1 MPRER
6 AKARISPIIIG
17 LGMVAAAGA
26 GLGAYRLVRS
36 PSRGPAPAA
45 AGRGG
50 DDGARASVVE
60 PSAPPPR
67 VPVSPPLALVPAPEP
82 EARRPGTATNVA
94 LKQRALLMADH
105 NERIVEDA
113 DERAFEAMKL
123 PDETRLAIRRINDR
137 YATATHE
144 FLAVNPSTWSPG
156 EQQGANIANS
166 EEADRARRAAL
177 KDLLG
182 IDGVSAFEGTE
193 HAAVR
198 RLQRRYGGQDD
209 ERGDAPSPHPFTERA
224 GHFAFLAGVL
234 GLGDA
239 AACCSPG

>member
-6 AKARISPIIIG
+6 ARISPVIIG
-17 LGMVAAAGA
+17 LGIAAAAGG
-26 GLGAYRLVRS
+26 GLATYRLVRS
-36 PSRGPAPAA
+36 PSPGPAPAA

-60 PSAPPPR
+60 PSVPPPR
-67 VPVSPPLALVPAPEP
+67 VPVSPPLALAPAPEP
-82 EARRPGTATNVA
+82 EAPRPGTATSVA

-105 NERIVEDA
+105 NERIVEEA

-144 FLAVNPSTWSPG
+144 FLAANPSTWSPG
-156 EQQGANIANS
+156 EQQGANIANG

-182 IDGVSAFEGTE
+182 IDGVAAFEGAE

-198 RLQRRYGGQDD
+198 RLQRRYGGQWAQELEQKAPLPD
-209 ERGDAPSPHPFTERA
+209 GLPPSPH
-224 GHFAFLAGVL
+224 
-234 GLGDA
+234 
-239 AACCSPG
+239 

>member
-6 AKARISPIIIG
+6 ARISPVIIG
-17 LGMVAAAGA
+17 LGMAAAAGA
-26 GLGAYRLVRS
+26 GLGASWLVRS
-36 PSRGPAPAA
+36 PSRGAMPAA

-50 DDGARASVVE
+50 EVGARAPVVE

-67 VPVSPPLALVPAPEP
+67 VQVSPPLALAPAPEAP
-82 EARRPGTATNVA
+82 RPGTATHLA

-105 NERIVEDA
+105 NERIIEEA

-144 FLAVNPSTWSPG
+144 FLAANPSTWSPG
-156 EQQGANIANS
+156 QQQGANIANS
-166 EEADRARRAAL
+166 EEADRARRASL

-182 IDGVSAFEGTE
+182 IDGVAAFEGAE

-198 RLQRRYGGQDD
+198 RLQRRFGGQWAQELEQQAPLPD
-209 ERGDAPSPHPFTERA
+209 GLPPSPH
-224 GHFAFLAGVL
+224 
-234 GLGDA
+234 
-239 AACCSPG
+239 